1 MRTNKMVGKQPVI
14 LKIENNKQ
22 GAKEMTGRY
31 FRKSWTLKSSFMLSA
46 GLVLAACDEGG
57 LPFGND
63 NSAAPAI
70 SAATPIQ
77 TQTTDTDI
85 ERPDI
90 FEVNDRGIWDGRP
103 SLGGA
108 WVAHPDV
115 DAPERALI
123 RNNETG
129 QTIIGALFR
138 RERDNPGPLLQ
149 ISSDVASELGIL
161 PGAPTELYVVALRR
175 PDVEIEEPEE
185 AVLGDNPVVADL
197 DTPVN
202 VETTSL
208 DPIAGA
214 AAAIDAAEGAASGVV
229 EGAATGAGAAAATI
243 AAGAIPDGDGTD
255 IVEVDL
261 PPVETAAL
269 AAIDLPADTTGP
281 QFQIGVFSV
290 ETNANNAAIQLRNAA
305 VPTSVIAQEVGGRTV
320 WSVISSPV
328 DNDADATLASI
339 KEAGFVDA
347 VLIEA
352 DS

>member
-1 MRTNKMVGKQPVI
+1 M
-14 LKIENNKQ
+14 
-22 GAKEMTGRY
+22 
-31 FRKSWTLKSSFMLSA
+31 
-46 GLVLAACDEGG
+46 
-57 LPFGND
+57 
-63 NSAAPAI
+63 
-70 SAATPIQ
+70 
-77 TQTTDTDI
+77 
-85 ERPDI
+85 
-90 FEVNDRGIWDGRP
+90 
-103 SLGGA
+103 GGA

-115 DAPERALI
+115 DVPERALI
-123 RNNETG
+123 RNTETG
-129 QTIIGALFR
+129 QTIVGALFR

-185 AVLGDNPVVADL
+185 AALGDNPVLADL

-229 EGAATGAGAAAATI
+229 EGAATGAAAATI
-243 AAGAIPDGDGTD
+243 AAGAIPDGDGAD

-290 ETNANNAAIQLRNAA
+290 EANANNAAIQLRNAA
-305 VPTSVIAQEVGGRTV
+305 VPTSVIAQEAGGRTV
-320 WSVISSPV
+320 WSVILS
-328 DNDADATLASI
+328 
-339 KEAGFVDA
+339 
-347 VLIEA
+347 LIHI
-352 DS
+352 